1 MSDDTIQPLQDRI
14 TRIVSEEERLN
25 SKLLKDRKTETER
38 RYAEKQAETA
48 KLATLKKEEAHQME
62 ENARKDRVSQETLRR
77 EGEVVHL
84 SEEIQRG
91 FIEETRRREAAK
103 KKIGEQATILEAK
116 LRSIEGARPS

>member
-25 SKLLKDRKTETER
+25 SKLLKDRKTETDR
-38 RYAEKQAETA
+38 RYAEKQTDTA
-48 KLATLKKEEAHQME
+48 KLSTLRKEEAHQIE
-62 ENARKDRVSQETLRR
+62 ENTRKDRASQETLRR

-84 SEEIQRG
+84 SQEIQKG

-103 KKIGEQATILEAK
+103 QKMGEQASILEAK
-116 LRSIEGARPS
+116 LRSIEGARPA

>member
-14 TRIVSEEERLN
+14 TRIVSEEGRLN
-25 SKLLKDRKTETER
+25 SKLLKDRKAETER
-38 RYAEKQAETA
+38 RYAEKQTETA
-48 KLATLKKEEAHQME
+48 KLATLKKEEAHQIE
-62 ENARKDRVSQETLRR
+62 ENARKDRVSQETLRQ

-84 SEEIQRG
+84 SEEIQKG

-103 KKIGEQATILEAK
+103 KKMGEQATVLEAK

>member
-1 MSDDTIQPLQDRI
+1 
-14 TRIVSEEERLN
+14 
-25 SKLLKDRKTETER
+25 
-38 RYAEKQAETA
+38 
-48 KLATLKKEEAHQME
+48 ME